1 MSSVEGIPKSEPVV
15 LLVEDDVFVR
25 FTTSEMLREEGF
37 VVVEAVNAAEALAL
51 ISTGLEVDIVLSDVR
66 MPGEI
71 DGVAL
76 TAKIKTIEPLL
87 PVALVSTH
95 LPPDVKHEADA
106 FLAKPFRVAELLE
119 LVRSLVGTEWL
130 SKRSSLA
137 AS

>member
-1 MSSVEGIPKSEPVV
+1 MI
-15 LLVEDDVFVR
+15 LIVEDDVVVR
-25 FTTSEMLREEGF
+25 FTTAEMLREEGF
-37 VVVEAVNAAEALAL
+37 EVLEAVNAAEALGL
-51 ISTGLEVDIVLSDVR
+51 ISTGFEIDLVLSDVR

-76 TAKIKTIEPLL
+76 TAKIKSMRPFL

-95 LPPDVKHEADA
+95 LSPEVKHEADG
-106 FLAKPFRVAELLE
+106 FLAKPFRVFELLE
-119 LVRSLVGTEWL
+119 LVRSLVGTEWR

>member
-1 MSSVEGIPKSEPVV
+1 MV

-25 FTTSEMLREEGF
+25 FTTAEMLREEDF
-37 VVVEAVNAAEALAL
+37 VVLEAANASEALAL
-51 ISTGLEVDIVLSDVR
+51 ISTRHEVDIVLSDIR

-76 TAKIKTIEPLL
+76 TAKIKSMRPFL

-95 LPPDVKHEADA
+95 LSPEVKHEADG
-106 FLAKPFRVAELLE
+106 FLAKPFRVSELLE
-119 LVRSLVGTEWL
+119 LVRSLVGTEWR